1 MSKFGGLGTF
11 EQLIQ
16 GHKIEKLHV
25 MAGLKLFKKCFHRYF
40 DSLFLILVGCSLRSK
55 IAKMIWLVSVEMPRD
70 GKEDDE
76 YDAGTTI
83 LDLGNVSSYT
93 CRD

>member
-1 MSKFGGLGTF
+1 MARITETSTTETNHAYNIYHLRNLLTGG
-11 EQLIQ
+11 
-16 GHKIEKLHV
+16 K
-25 MAGLKLFKKCFHRYF
+25 
-40 DSLFLILVGCSLRSK
+40 K